1 LCRVL
6 LLEASW
12 RNWDAVVGSDWR
24 AKEMGWWA

>member
-1 LCRVL
+1 VL

-24 AKEMGWWA
+24 AEWRGWWA